1 MNIAKTKNI
10 ACSTKHQRTI
20 NFYADGRHDR
30 GAVLSCQSLVN
41 ILFIALLVTTNTL
54 YDISNA
60 ASQGEL
66 GKRSSGSIEISV
78 HVNQTLSAISPEELI
93 LNQATSSDLHTF
105 KPFCVMHHGYS
116 ENAKVPYELTV
127 ADLTMPQQY
136 INSTKISGINFP
148 YNIFLVDKASANNKL
163 LLSPGMSL
171 LKQSTLGS
179 RVQINNDCAN
189 SGAYLSIEMT
199 HSFTNTEH
207 IPPSLLLLLVS
218 PN

>member
-1 MNIAKTKNI
+1 
-10 ACSTKHQRTI
+10 
-20 NFYADGRHDR
+20 
-30 GAVLSCQSLVN
+30 
-41 ILFIALLVTTNTL
+41 
-54 YDISNA
+54 
-60 ASQGEL
+60 
-66 GKRSSGSIEISV
+66 
-78 HVNQTLSAISPEELI
+78 
-93 LNQATSSDLHTF
+93 
-105 KPFCVMHHGYS
+105 MHHGYS